1 MISVNVMPNK
11 YSVKR
16 RHQMFTTEH
25 SEIKKA
31 VIRSQHCQR
40 NFDLSRE
47 VPQEDIELMVYAA
60 TNCPS
65 KQNLSFYTL
74 HVVTDRE
81 LIAKIH
87 ALSTGVTANNV
98 ETGERE
104 IETTN
109 SQTLANVLFVYERK
123 KLEDL
128 TPKAIEKWMRA
139 DEAETAVFE
148 RDVNTALGISA
159 GYVNFIASMMG
170 YATGC
175 CQCFQKDQIKDLMG
189 LKYGPDLLM
198 GIGYTD
204 ESRNRRIHATQ
215 PDLMFPT
222 RKKEVIEVFYR

>member
-1 MISVNVMPNK
+1 MMIPTDYK
-11 YSVKR
+11 
-16 RHQMFTTEH
+16 
-25 SEIKKA
+25 EIKKA
-31 VIRSQHCQR
+31 VVRSQHCQR
-40 NFDLSRE
+40 NFDLTKE
-47 VPQEDIELMVYAA
+47 VPQEDIDLMVYAA

-65 KQNLSFYTL
+65 KQNISFYTL
-74 HVVTDRE
+74 HVVTDKK
-81 LIAKIH
+81 LIEQIH
-87 ALSTGVTANNV
+87 ELSTGVTADNV
-98 ETGERE
+98 QTGERE

-128 TPKAIEKWMRA
+128 TPTAMEKWMRA
-139 DEAETAVFE
+139 DDAEIAVFE
-148 RDVNTALGISA
+148 RDVATALGISA

-175 CQCFQKDQIKDLMG
+175 CQCFQKEKIRELMG

-215 PDLMFPT
+215 PDLKFPT
-222 RKKEVIEVFYR
+222 RKKEEIQVFYR